1 MKKAIPLGIMDY
13 EKLIK
18 DDYYAVDKTLMIK
31 EFLERKSGVT
41 LITRPRRFGKT
52 LNMSMLANFFDITKD
67 SEELFKDTKI
77 MKTEYA
83 DYINQYPTIFITFAG
98 AKSSLQEIINCIK
111 LQLRREYDRYQ
122 YVFSNDMTTFE
133 IDEYQNIKQGLLRM
147 TDEKPDN
154 ISNALSFLME
164 QLEKYYQ
171 KKVMLF
177 IDEYDTPFIE
187 GHVGGFYDEIKGG
200 LAGLLHNAL
209 KLSPSLQYAMLTGI
223 QRVAKENIFS
233 DLNNLIVCTVMDD
246 EYDQYFGFTERE
258 TEELLKYYDLLL
270 NDEVKEMY
278 DGYHIGGVEIYNPWS
293 IINYA
298 SRKKLIPYWV
308 NTSSNVMIK
317 KAMAK
322 SEESFKEGYETL
334 IKQGYLETQIMM
346 ETSFYEQSQ
355 TESLWG
361 LFVNAGYLTA
371 EQRIRKNRYRI
382 RVPNEE
388 VQQEF
393 MSLTAYHLQVSES
406 ILDDLFYALE
416 TRDKKLFE
424 NSYRNILKRIPSYHD
439 LKDENSYHMML
450 LGMSAWLIRE
460 YEIIS
465 DREAGSGRCDIIL
478 KAKKDLPSYVIEFK
492 YSKNKEELES
502 LSDIAIDQ
510 IVEKEYDKGLEEK
523 IIYIGLAHCG
533 KEVVVSW
540 KEKIVNN

>member
-67 SEELFKDTKI
+67 SKELFKDTKI

-355 TESLWG
+355 TASLWG
-361 LFVNAGYLTA
+361 LFVNAGYLTV
-371 EQRIRKNRYRI
+371 EQRMRKNRYRI

-450 LGMSAWLIRE
+450 LGMSAWLTGE

-465 DREAGSGRCDIIL
+465 NREAGSGRCDIIL

-502 LSDIAIDQ
+502 LSDIAIEQ
-510 IVEKEYDKGLEEK
+510 IVEKEYDKGLEGK

-533 KEVVVSW
+533 KDADVKWV
-540 KEKIVNN
+540 EK

>member
-1 MKKAIPLGIMDY
+1 
-13 EKLIK
+13 
-18 DDYYAVDKTLMIK
+18 
-31 EFLERKSGVT
+31 
-41 LITRPRRFGKT
+41 
-52 LNMSMLANFFDITKD
+52 
-67 SEELFKDTKI
+67 
-77 MKTEYA
+77 
-83 DYINQYPTIFITFAG
+83 
-98 AKSSLQEIINCIK
+98 
-111 LQLRREYDRYQ
+111 
-122 YVFSNDMTTFE
+122 
-133 IDEYQNIKQGLLRM
+133 
-147 TDEKPDN
+147 
-154 ISNALSFLME
+154 ME

-355 TESLWG
+355 TASLWG
-361 LFVNAGYLTA
+361 LFVNAGYLTV
-371 EQRIRKNRYRI
+371 EQTMRKNRYRI

-406 ILDDLFYALE
+406 VLDDLFYALE
-416 TRDKKLFE
+416 TRDRELFE

-450 LGMSAWLIRE
+450 LGMSAWLTGE

-465 DREAGSGRCDIIL
+465 NREAGSGRCDIIL

-502 LSDIAIDQ
+502 LSDIAIEQ
-510 IVEKEYDKGLEEK
+510 IVEKEYDKGLEGK

-533 KEVVVSW
+533 KDADVKWV
-540 KEKIVNN
+540 EK

>member
-317 KAMAK
+317 KAMVE

-406 ILDDLFYALE
+406 TLDDLFYALE
-416 TRDKKLFE
+416 TRDRELFE

-450 LGMSAWLIRE
+450 LGMSAWLTGE

-465 DREAGSGRCDIIL
+465 NREAGSGRCDIIL

-502 LSDIAIDQ
+502 LSDIAIEQ
-510 IVEKEYDKGLEEK
+510 IVEKEYDKGLEGK

-533 KEVVVSW
+533 KDADVKWV
-540 KEKIVNN
+540 EK

>member
-67 SEELFKDTKI
+67 SKELFKDTKI

-98 AKSSLQEIINCIK
+98 AKSSLQEIVNCIK
-111 LQLRREYDRYQ
+111 LQIQNEYDRYE
-122 YVFSNDMTTFE
+122 YVFTNMSKFKTINYEKIINELINNNDLSGIT
-133 IDEYQNIKQGLLRM
+133 
-147 TDEKPDN
+147 
-154 ISNALSFLME
+154 NALSFLME

-233 DLNNLIVCTVMDD
+233 DLNNLIVCTVMD
-246 EYDQYFGFTERE
+246 ERYDQYFGFTERE

-298 SRKKLIPYWV
+298 DSKKLIPYWV
-308 NTSSNVMIK
+308 NTSSNMMIK
-317 KAMAK
+317 KAMVE

-361 LFVNAGYLTA
+361 LFVNAGYLTV
-371 EQRIRKNRYRI
+371 EQRMRKNRYRI

-406 ILDDLFYALE
+406 VLDDLFYALE

-450 LGMSAWLIRE
+450 LGMSAWLTGE

-465 DREAGSGRCDIIL
+465 NREAGSGRCDIIL

-502 LSDIAIDQ
+502 LSDVAIEQ
-510 IVEKEYDKGLEEK
+510 IIEKEYDKGLEGK

>member
-18 DDYYAVDKTLMIK
+18 DDYYAIDKTLMIK

-67 SEELFKDTKI
+67 SRELFKDTEI

-98 AKSSLQEIINCIK
+98 AKSSLQEIVSWIK
-111 LQLRREYDRYQ
+111 KVILK
-122 YVFSNDMTTFE
+122 
-133 IDEYQNIKQGLLRM
+133 EYQRYKFILKDLDEFDKSVYESVKKGLFNFNNNQLN
-147 TDEKPDN
+147 DIVD
-154 ISNALSFLME
+154 ALSFLME

-177 IDEYDTPFIE
+177 NDEYDTPFIE
-187 GHVGGFYDEIKGG
+187 EHVSGFYDEIKGG

-246 EYDQYFGFTERE
+246 EYDQYFGFTEKE
-258 TEELLKYYDLLL
+258 TEELK
-270 NDEVKEMY
+270 
-278 DGYHIGGVEIYNPWS
+278 
-293 IINYA
+293 
-298 SRKKLIPYWV
+298 
-308 NTSSNVMIK
+308 
-317 KAMAK
+317 
-322 SEESFKEGYETL
+322 
-334 IKQGYLETQIMM
+334 
-346 ETSFYEQSQ
+346 
-355 TESLWG
+355 
-361 LFVNAGYLTA
+361 
-371 EQRIRKNRYRI
+371 
-382 RVPNEE
+382 
-388 VQQEF
+388 
-393 MSLTAYHLQVSES
+393 
-406 ILDDLFYALE
+406 
-416 TRDKKLFE
+416 
-424 NSYRNILKRIPSYHD
+424 
-439 LKDENSYHMML
+439 
-450 LGMSAWLIRE
+450 
-460 YEIIS
+460 
-465 DREAGSGRCDIIL
+465 
-478 KAKKDLPSYVIEFK
+478 
-492 YSKNKEELES
+492 S
-502 LSDIAIDQ
+502 LSDIASEQ

>member
-67 SEELFKDTKI
+67 SKELFKDTKI

-98 AKSSLQEIINCIK
+98 AKSSLQEIVNCIK
-111 LQLRREYDRYQ
+111 LQIQNEYDHYE
-122 YVFSNDMTTFE
+122 YVFTNMSKFKTINYEKIINELINNNDLSGIT
-133 IDEYQNIKQGLLRM
+133 
-147 TDEKPDN
+147 
-154 ISNALSFLME
+154 NALSFLME

-355 TESLWG
+355 TASLWG
-361 LFVNAGYLTA
+361 LFVNAGYLTV
-371 EQRIRKNRYRI
+371 EQRMRKNRYRI

-406 ILDDLFYALE
+406 VLDDLFYALE
-416 TRDKKLFE
+416 TRDRELFE
-424 NSYRNILKRIPSYHD
+424 NSYRSILKRIPSYHD

-465 DREAGSGRCDIIL
+465 NREAGSGRCDIIL
-478 KAKKDLPSYVIEFK
+478 KAKR
-492 YSKNKEELES
+492 
-502 LSDIAIDQ
+502 
-510 IVEKEYDKGLEEK
+510 
-523 IIYIGLAHCG
+523 IYHHM
-533 KEVVVSW
+533 
-540 KEKIVNN
+540 

>member
-1 MKKAIPLGIMDY
+1 MIEMKKAIPLGIMDY

-98 AKSSLQEIINCIK
+98 AKSSLQEIVSWIK
-111 LQLRREYDRYQ
+111 KVILK
-122 YVFSNDMTTFE
+122 
-133 IDEYQNIKQGLLRM
+133 EYQRYKFILKNLDEFDKSVYESVKKGLFNFNNNQLN
-147 TDEKPDN
+147 DIVD
-154 ISNALSFLME
+154 ALSFLME

-355 TESLWG
+355 TASLWG
-361 LFVNAGYLTA
+361 LFVNAGYLTV
-371 EQRIRKNRYRI
+371 EQRMRKNRYRI

-406 ILDDLFYALE
+406 VLDDLFYALE
-416 TRDKKLFE
+416 TRDRELFE

-450 LGMSAWLIRE
+450 LGMSAWLTGE

-465 DREAGSGRCDIIL
+465 NRETGSGRCDIIL
-478 KAKKDLPSYVIEFK
+478 KAKKDLASYVIEFK

-502 LSDIAIDQ
+502 LSDIAGEQ
-510 IVEKEYDKGLEEK
+510 IVEKEYDKGLEGK

-533 KEVVVSW
+533 KDADVKWV
-540 KEKIVNN
+540 EK

>member
-98 AKSSLQEIINCIK
+98 AKSSLQEIVSWIK
-111 LQLRREYDRYQ
+111 KVILK
-122 YVFSNDMTTFE
+122 
-133 IDEYQNIKQGLLRM
+133 EYQRYKFILKNLDEFDKSVYESVKKGLFNFNNNQLN
-147 TDEKPDN
+147 DIVD
-154 ISNALSFLME
+154 ALSFLME

-355 TESLWG
+355 TASLWG
-361 LFVNAGYLTA
+361 LFVNAGYLTV
-371 EQRIRKNRYRI
+371 EQTMRKNRYRI

-450 LGMSAWLIRE
+450 LGMSAWLTGE

-465 DREAGSGRCDIIL
+465 NREAGSGRCDIIL

-502 LSDIAIDQ
+502 LSDIAIEQ
-510 IVEKEYDKGLEEK
+510 IVEKEYDKGLEGK

>member
-31 EFLERKSGVT
+31 EFLERKSGVA

-67 SEELFKDTKI
+67 SKELFKDTKI

-98 AKSSLQEIINCIK
+98 AKSSLQEIVNCIK
-111 LQLRREYDRYQ
+111 LQIQNEYDRYE
-122 YVFSNDMTTFE
+122 YVFTNMSKFKTINYEKIINELINNNDLSGIT
-133 IDEYQNIKQGLLRM
+133 
-147 TDEKPDN
+147 
-154 ISNALSFLME
+154 NALSFLME

-246 EYDQYFGFTERE
+246 EYDQYFGFTEKE

-298 SRKKLIPYWV
+298 SRRKLIPYWV

-317 KAMAK
+317 KAMAE

-361 LFVNAGYLTA
+361 LFVNAGYLTV
-371 EQRIRKNRYRI
+371 EQRMRKNRYRI

-406 ILDDLFYALE
+406 ILNDLFYALE
-416 TRDKKLFE
+416 TRDRELFE

-450 LGMSAWLIRE
+450 LGMSAWLTGE

-465 DREAGSGRCDIIL
+465 NREAGSGRCDIIL
-478 KAKKDLPSYVIEFK
+478 KAKKDLASYVIEFK

-510 IVEKEYDKGLEEK
+510 IIEKEYDKGLEGK

-533 KEVVVSW
+533 KEVDVKWV
-540 KEKIVNN
+540 EK